1 MCIKSEVFVHFVS
14 IHYITSIMHEHDVQI
29 FLFAGYLEIERTDGS
44 LRTGSQL
51 IASELKIGC
60 AVLNGANVANDV
72 AHEHFAEASHSI
84 SR

>member
-1 MCIKSEVFVHFVS
+1 M
-14 IHYITSIMHEHDVQI
+14 
-29 FLFAGYLEIERTDGS
+29 EIDRKDGS

-72 AHEHFAEASHSI
+72 AHEHFAEVNKRLKEKI
-84 SR
+84 QKTFNLKLNLKLT